1 MADAEF
7 DSLLV
12 CNIIKL
18 FFICLWGEGSET
30 IFLYVTMVP
39 KYWGALEQSK
49 VLPLKTPLLVLGN
62 DL

>member
-1 MADAEF
+1 MGG
-7 DSLLV
+7 
-12 CNIIKL
+12 
-18 FFICLWGEGSET
+18 WGGSET

-49 VLPLKTPLLVLGN
+49 VLPLKTSLLVLGN